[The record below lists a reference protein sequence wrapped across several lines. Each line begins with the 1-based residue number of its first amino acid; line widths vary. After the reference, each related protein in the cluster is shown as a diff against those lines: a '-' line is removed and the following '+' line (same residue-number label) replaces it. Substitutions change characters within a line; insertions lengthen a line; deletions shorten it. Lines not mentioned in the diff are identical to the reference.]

1 MNKFLFGRSAEAQA
15 VRYLEGQGYRILA
28 RNVRARF
35 GEIDVV
41 AKEGATLCFVEI
53 KARSSDRF
61 GLPEEALTADKR
73 RRLIRLAQWYLQRTR
88 LTEGLAIRFDVLSIL
103 SDSDQGPTRI
113 RLIKGAFEAA

>member
-41 AKEGATLCFVEI
+41 AKEGATVCFVEI

-88 LTEGLAIRFDVLSIL
+88 LTEGLPIRFDVLSIL
-103 SDSDQGPTRI
+103 SDSDQNPTRI